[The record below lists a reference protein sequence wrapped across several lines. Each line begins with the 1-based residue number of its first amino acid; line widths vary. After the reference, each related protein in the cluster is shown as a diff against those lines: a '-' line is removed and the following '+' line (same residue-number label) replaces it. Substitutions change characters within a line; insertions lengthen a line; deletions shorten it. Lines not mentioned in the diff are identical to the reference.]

1 MSLGLLREPPAGR
14 GGTKLKAA
22 GQHDSA
28 RALNQ
33 HAPTRH
39 PQAAGEL
46 SVCADSALGMR
57 DESDSGLRPEMFP
70 GIGVLPEPATG
81 SHVVNRGT
89 PVAPLYSSS

>member
-1 MSLGLLREPPAGR
+1 MSLGLLRKPPAGS

-57 DESDSGLRPEMFP
+57 DESDSERQAQRMRRALVQM
-70 GIGVLPEPATG
+70 
-81 SHVVNRGT
+81 NRCQFNH
-89 PVAPLYSSS
+89 